1 MEQQVER
8 EEIIESATC
17 MICEQQQ
24 VEGIHICEEFIC
36 VDCEREIVHTDV
48 RDVRYP
54 FFIHRMKQMFQ
65 SKNA

>member
-1 MEQQVER
+1 MEQQADS
-8 EEIIESATC
+8 IIC
-17 MICEQQQ
+17 MICGQHQ

-36 VDCEREIVHTDV
+36 VCCEREIVNTDV
-48 RDVRYP
+48 QDARYP